1 MEFIHTIEVI
11 KQDLP
16 IINDEYNNWIIALS
30 SMKNKEQIR
39 AYKFFKEIIK
49 LLTDSY
55 KINYLKIRVNG
66 KKLSIDNILLFDL
79 KLAINEL
86 RIAKPVITENKITIK
101 LRENIEKTNQILP
114 ENTQE
119 FTSNYL
125 YILKNLDEKLPS
137 NLKNFYFYQI
147 KIPDNELFSLMKDE
161 YGNLFKIIKKQY
173 LPYLKYIDLS
183 NTNFD
188 YADLRNIDLSFTN
201 IKKINFNTLYKHS
214 IENTNLQNVALIN
227 HELDGICAKGAN
239 LLGTFLS
246 INIDTTN
253 IEMAKIDTNILL
265 FNNENKIISNAN
277 LNKTRNYYEL
287 KPSLHL

>member
-30 SMKNKEQIR
+30 SMKNKDQIR

-55 KINYLKIRVNG
+55 KINYLKIIVNG

-277 LNKTRNYYEL
+277 LNKTRSYYEL

>member
-1 MEFIHTIEVI
+1 MEFIHTIEII

-16 IINDEYNNWIIALS
+16 IMNDEYNNWIITLS
-30 SMKNKEQIR
+30 SMKKKDQIR

-49 LLTDSY
+49 LLTNSY
-55 KINYLKIRVNG
+55 KINYIKIIVNG
-66 KKLSIDNILLFDL
+66 KNLSIDNILLFDL

-86 RIAKPVITENKITIK
+86 RIAKTVITENKITIK
-101 LRENIEKTNQILP
+101 LNQNIEKTRQILP
-114 ENTQE
+114 ENTQN
-119 FTSNYL
+119 FTYKYL
-125 YILKNLDEKLPS
+125 HILRNLDEKLPS
-137 NLKNFYFYQI
+137 NLKSFYFYQI

-161 YGNLFKIIKKQY
+161 NGNLFKIIKKQY
-173 LPYLKYIDLS
+173 IPYLKYIDLS

-227 HELDGICAKGAN
+227 HELDGICARGAN

-246 INIDTTN
+246 INIDTTD
-253 IEMAKIDTNILL
+253 IEMSKIDTSILL
-265 FNNENKIISNAN
+265 FNSKNEIINTSFLSQTVKSYKI
-277 LNKTRNYYEL
+277 

>member
-1 MEFIHTIEVI
+1 MEFIHTIEVV

-30 SMKNKEQIR
+30 SMKNKDQIR

-55 KINYLKIRVNG
+55 KINYLKIIVNG

>member
-30 SMKNKEQIR
+30 SMKNKDQIR

-55 KINYLKIRVNG
+55 KINYLKIIVNG

-125 YILKNLDEKLPS
+125 YILKNLDEKITS

>member
-30 SMKNKEQIR
+30 SMKNKDQIR

-55 KINYLKIRVNG
+55 KINYLKIIVNG

-265 FNNENKIISNAN
+265 FNNENKIISNTN
-277 LNKTRNYYEL
+277 LNKTRSYYEL

>member
-30 SMKNKEQIR
+30 SMKNKDQIR

-55 KINYLKIRVNG
+55 KINYLKIIVNG

>member
-30 SMKNKEQIR
+30 SMKNKDQIR

-277 LNKTRNYYEL
+277 LNKTRSYYEL